1 VTVRK
6 GVSNLDKPSRPEP
19 DYPEVV
25 IHRLGQEPL
34 VFKGKKIGDQ
44 TVSRDDF
51 ILKMGLYLQL
61 SREVVLE
68 VKYMD
73 GERHIHFI
81 REFPNPRAA
90 TERIYLLHQALK
102 EDREQFLALL
112 EDK

>member
-1 VTVRK
+1 M
-6 GVSNLDKPSRPEP
+6 DKPSRPDP

-25 IHRLGQEPL
+25 IHRQGQEPL

-51 ILKMGLYLQL
+51 ILKMGLYLKP

-73 GERHIHFI
+73 GASNMHVI

-102 EDREQFLALL
+102 EDRERFLALL